1 MKRIKQNNAMAV
13 KLGIKGLKSS
23 LDAMQCKR
31 SPPTDSYSEYDL
43 NSDSELEGDLSQC
56 SSLVEESEEDALSY
70 SPIKVLALT
79 FQGYIGRTY
88 LATDALHCFYFV
100 ELSLA
105 WFTHRVCEYAMSIVM
120 PLIQSYTNYAHKC
133 VRLRSGTHG
142 KISQH
147 NSKHKSY
154 KHNITS

>member
-31 SPPTDSYSEYDL
+31 SPPTDSCSEYDP

-79 FQGYIGRTY
+79 SKVTL
-88 LATDALHCFYFV
+88 LAHILQLMLGIASTLLNCH
-100 ELSLA
+100 
-105 WFTHRVCEYAMSIVM
+105 
-120 PLIQSYTNYAHKC
+120 
-133 VRLRSGTHG
+133 
-142 KISQH
+142 
-147 NSKHKSY
+147 
-154 KHNITS
+154 

>member
-1 MKRIKQNNAMAV
+1 MFSRISDFEQHHNDYELARMKRIKQNNAMAV

-31 SPPTDSYSEYDL
+31 SPPTDSCSEYDP

-79 FQGYIGRTY
+79 FQGYIARTY

-100 ELSLA
+100 ELPLA
-105 WFTHRVCEYAMSIVM
+105 
-120 PLIQSYTNYAHKC
+120 
-133 VRLRSGTHG
+133 
-142 KISQH
+142 
-147 NSKHKSY
+147 
-154 KHNITS
+154 

>member
-23 LDAMQCKR
+23 LDAMQCKH
-31 SPPTDSYSEYDL
+31 SPPP

-56 SSLVEESEEDALSY
+56 SSVVEESEEYALSY

-79 FQGYIGRTY
+79 FQGYIAHTY

-100 ELSLA
+100 ELPLA
-105 WFTHRVCEYAMSIVM
+105 
-120 PLIQSYTNYAHKC
+120 
-133 VRLRSGTHG
+133 
-142 KISQH
+142 
-147 NSKHKSY
+147 
-154 KHNITS
+154 

>member
-1 MKRIKQNNAMAV
+1 MAV

-23 LDAMQCKR
+23 LDAMQ
-31 SPPTDSYSEYDL
+31 DSCSEYDP

-79 FQGYIGRTY
+79 FQGYIARTY

-100 ELSLA
+100 ELPLA
-105 WFTHRVCEYAMSIVM
+105 
-120 PLIQSYTNYAHKC
+120 
-133 VRLRSGTHG
+133 
-142 KISQH
+142 
-147 NSKHKSY
+147 
-154 KHNITS
+154 

>member
-1 MKRIKQNNAMAV
+1 MPWLS

-23 LDAMQCKR
+23 LDAMQCRR
-31 SPPTDSYSEYDL
+31 SPPIDSCLEYDP

-79 FQGYIGRTY
+79 FQGYIARTY

-100 ELSLA
+100 ELPLA
-105 WFTHRVCEYAMSIVM
+105 
-120 PLIQSYTNYAHKC
+120 
-133 VRLRSGTHG
+133 
-142 KISQH
+142 
-147 NSKHKSY
+147 
-154 KHNITS
+154 

>member
-31 SPPTDSYSEYDL
+31 SPRIDSCSEYDP
-43 NSDSELEGDLSQC
+43 NSDFELEGDLSQC

-79 FQGYIGRTY
+79 FQVYIGRRY

-100 ELSLA
+100 ELPLA
-105 WFTHRVCEYAMSIVM
+105 
-120 PLIQSYTNYAHKC
+120 
-133 VRLRSGTHG
+133 
-142 KISQH
+142 
-147 NSKHKSY
+147 
-154 KHNITS
+154 